1 MKTTL
6 LEVRRSIYYD
16 DNFEI
21 LISNMKG
28 ANYRQA
34 IGPLDIDDL
43 KLLKKLI
50 RKAIREDV
58 EVKTNT
64 KGTKV

>member
-6 LEVRRSIYYD
+6 LKVRRSIYYD
-16 DNFEI
+16 SNFEI
-21 LISNMKG
+21 LISTMRG
-28 ANYRQA
+28 ANHRQA

-43 KLLKKLI
+43 KLLRKLI

-64 KGTKV
+64 KGTRV

>member
-16 DNFEI
+16 NNFEV
-21 LISNMKG
+21 LISTMKG
-28 ANYRQA
+28 ANHRQA

-43 KLLKKLI
+43 KLLRKLI
-50 RKAIREDV
+50 RKAIMED
-58 EVKTNT
+58 EKAKTNT
-64 KGTKV
+64 KRTKM

>member
-16 DNFEI
+16 NNFEI
-21 LISNMKG
+21 LISTMRG
-28 ANYRQA
+28 ANHRQA

-43 KLLKKLI
+43 KLLRKLI

-64 KGTKV
+64 KRTKM

>member
-16 DNFEI
+16 GNFEV
-21 LISNMKG
+21 LISTMKG
-28 ANYRQA
+28 ANHRQA

-43 KLLKKLI
+43 KLLRKLI
-50 RKAIREDV
+50 RKAIMED
-58 EVKTNT
+58 EKAKTST
-64 KGTKV
+64 KRTKM